1 MLSKNHPTFNK
12 THLLLLILFLI
23 CFIWSGIDPFMR
35 IPWILQSIPPI
46 LIVLGLILTYNRF
59 QFSTFV
65 YVMIFCHMLI
75 LLMGAHYTY
84 SENPLFNIFMDRFD
98 LRRNYFDRVGHFAQG
113 FVPAFMIR
121 EVFIRLEY
129 MKKNKAL
136 PWAVIGLCLGISAFY
151 ELLEFVVSIIG
162 NVPVEKIMANQGNPY
177 DSYWDMIMALFGAVL
192 AVTIFKSLHNNA
204 IKKLQRS
211 NMRSK
216 RSTKSKRDS
225 F

>member
-1 MLSKNHPTFNK
+1 MLTKNHPKFNK
-12 THLLLLILFLI
+12 IHLTLLVLFII
-23 CFIWSGIDPFMR
+23 CFIWSGIEPFMR
-35 IPWILQSIPPI
+35 TPWILQSIPTI

-65 YVMIFCHMLI
+65 YVMIFFHMLV
-75 LLMGAHYTY
+75 LLLGAHYTY
-84 SENPLFNIFMDRFD
+84 SENPLFNMLMERFD
-98 LRRNYFDRVGHFAQG
+98 LKRNYFDRVGHFEQG

-121 EVFIRLEY
+121 EIFIRLDY

-136 PWAVIGLCLGISAFY
+136 PWAVIGLCLGISALY
-151 ELLEFVVSIIG
+151 ELLEFAVSIIG
-162 NVPVEKIMANQGNPY
+162 NVPVEKIMANQGDPN
-177 DSYWDMIMALFGAVL
+177 DSYWDMIMALFGAIL

-204 IKKLQRS
+204 IKKLHS
-211 NMRSK
+211 SVTFSK